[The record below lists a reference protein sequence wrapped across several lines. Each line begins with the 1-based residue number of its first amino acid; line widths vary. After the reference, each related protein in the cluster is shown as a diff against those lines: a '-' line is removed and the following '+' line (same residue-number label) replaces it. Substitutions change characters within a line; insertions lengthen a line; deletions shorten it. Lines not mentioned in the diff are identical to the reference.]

1 MTTPSTPSQ
10 RGFTLIEMLIVTALI
25 AVIASIAV
33 PNLLSSKLVS
43 NETAAIATMRAISSA
58 QFQFQT
64 SSVLDLNS
72 DGGSEFGTLRELGG
86 LDPVRGTS
94 APLAIG
100 LLSKSAAITDLTGGV
115 TLKGYRFRMFLPAA
129 DGTGVVAT
137 AANAAQFDPAL
148 SQRYWTCVA
157 WPLVQGKSGK
167 RAFFVNQQGM
177 LLESR
182 ATDYDGSSSEPD
194 AGAGLVGV
202 APTSINADTLATG
215 GLGADGNE
223 WVMVQ

>member
-1 MTTPSTPSQ
+1 MHTSRARVQS
-10 RGFTLIEMLIVTALI
+10 GFTLIEMLIVTALI

-64 SSVLDLNS
+64 TSIVDLNN

-86 LDPVRGTS
+86 LDPVRGAS

-100 LLSKSAAITDLTGGV
+100 LLSKSAAITDATGGV

-137 AANAAQFDPAL
+137 AANAAQFDATL

-157 WPLVQGKSGK
+157 WPIVQGKSGK
-167 RAFFVNQQGM
+167 RAFFINQQGM

-182 ATDYDGSSSEPD
+182 ETDYDGSSVEPD

-202 APTSINADTLATG
+202 PPTNIDADTLATG
-215 GLGADGNE
+215 GLGADGNA

>member
-1 MTTPSTPSQ
+1 MKTPRSRSQ
-10 RGFTLIEMLIVTALI
+10 AGFTLIEMLIVTALI

-33 PNLLSSKLVS
+33 PNLLSSKLIS

-64 SSVLDLNS
+64 SSILDMNN

-86 LDPVRGTS
+86 LEAVRGTA

-100 LLSKSAAITDLTGGV
+100 LLSKSAAITDPTGGV

-129 DGTGVVAT
+129 DGAGVVAT
-137 AANAAQFDPAL
+137 GANAAQFDAGL
-148 SQRYWTCVA
+148 SQRYWTCLA
-157 WPLVQGKSGK
+157 WPLVQGQSGK
-167 RAFFVNQQGM
+167 RAFFINQQGV
-177 LLESR
+177 LLECR
-182 ATDYDGSSSEPD
+182 EADYDGSSVEPE

-202 APTSINADTLATG
+202 AATSINSDTLATG
-215 GLGADGNE
+215 GVGADGND

>member
-1 MTTPSTPSQ
+1 MQTHRARAQ
-10 RGFTLIEMLIVTALI
+10 AGFTLIEMLIVTALI

-64 SSVLDLNS
+64 SSTLDLNS

-86 LDPVRGTS
+86 LDPLRGTG
-94 APLAIG
+94 APLKIG
-100 LLSKSAAITDLTGGV
+100 LLSKSAALTDATGGV

-129 DGTGVVAT
+129 DGSGVA
-137 AANAAQFDPAL
+137 AIGANAAQFDPAL

-157 WPLVQGKSGK
+157 WPVVQGKSGK
-167 RAFFVNQQGM
+167 RAFFINQQGV
-177 LLESR
+177 LLEAR
-182 ATDYDGSSSEPD
+182 GTDYDGSSVEPD

-202 APTSINADTLATG
+202 PVTQIDAEELATRG
-215 GLGADGNE
+215 PGADGND